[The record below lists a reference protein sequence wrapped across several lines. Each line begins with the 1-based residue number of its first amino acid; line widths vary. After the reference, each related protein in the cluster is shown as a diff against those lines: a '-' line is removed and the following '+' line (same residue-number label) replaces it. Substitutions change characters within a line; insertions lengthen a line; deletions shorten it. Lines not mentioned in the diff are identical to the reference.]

1 MFGLEERSIRCLTCE
16 QMASPSGKKKKAA
29 KADSP
34 KTKAAKAGSPK
45 TKAAKAGS
53 TKPKAAK
60 APKVVKAAK
69 AANVKIPNKVAT
81 PEAEAEKTVQA
92 KASQKSK

>member
-1 MFGLEERSIRCLTCE
+1 
-16 QMASPSGKKKKAA
+16 MASPSGKKKKA
-29 KADSP
+29 K
-34 KTKAAKAGSPK
+34 KAGSPK
-45 TKAAKAGS
+45 TKVAKAGS

>member
-1 MFGLEERSIRCLTCE
+1 VAYDSAKEIGFGLEERSIRCLTCE
-16 QMASPSGKKKKAA
+16 QMASPSGKKK
-29 KADSP
+29 
-34 KTKAAKAGSPK
+34 KAAKAGSPK